1 MKIKSGPFKGFKLR
15 FAPRDGIAKYD
26 ARVKEMLR
34 ECLGVRRPKSGRSV
48 GSSSEMT
55 PMRSETGVKAIKVPS
70 RFYSMA
76 KARAERNR
84 RSVPMQ
90 VQYWAEIGCVIE
102 DIGVTKE
109 QLVEAATTLRER
121 HQGRATPALELLSE
135 IVRTFQAPEPAA
147 EAEFRELI
155 AAERGPVYGTS
166 PEHPGKIVERRPD
179 GSEVAGTLRGRQFI
193 PDEAPAAQWNRIHCW
208 RLLSGCGDD
217 HGSG

>member
-1 MKIKSGPFKGFKLR
+1 MPYRCFMAAKAKAMSKAQIK
-15 FAPRDGIAKYD
+15 
-26 ARVKEMLR
+26 
-34 ECLGVRRPKSGRSV
+34 RRPKSGRSV
-48 GSSSEMT
+48 GSSSEVT

-90 VQYWAEIGCVIE
+90 VQYWAEIGCVVE

-121 HQGRATPALELLSE
+121 RQGTATPALELLSE
-135 IVRTFQAPEPAA
+135 IVRTFQAPAPAV

-155 AAERGPVYGTS
+155 AAEAGPVYGTS
-166 PEHPGKIVERRPD
+166 PDHPGKIVERRPD
-179 GSEVAGTLRGRQFI
+179 GSEVVGTLRGRQFI
-193 PDEAPAAQWNRIHCW
+193 PDQASAR
-208 RLLSGCGDD
+208 S
-217 HGSG
+217 